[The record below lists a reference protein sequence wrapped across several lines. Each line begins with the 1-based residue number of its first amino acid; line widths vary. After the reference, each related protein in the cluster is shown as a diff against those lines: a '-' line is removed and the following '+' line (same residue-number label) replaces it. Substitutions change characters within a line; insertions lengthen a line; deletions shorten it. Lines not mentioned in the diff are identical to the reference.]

1 MPGEVPWVDQEW
13 GPVLGVMESLAQ
25 SPLATW
31 TRRGT
36 AGVLSPEYPL
46 LAAWDGDDGPRRLA
60 WPVPFRPQLPGEG
73 AGSEHLEGQSDP
85 SKWEI
90 HQPTKTREGLVGVTV
105 RPSSRVHPIGCF
117 SPACPHS
124 GLWHHGH
131 AGSTHHHFFPWAL
144 VLRGPQP
151 LRGNWSL
158 NL

>member
-25 SPLATW
+25 APLATW
-31 TRRGT
+31 TRRG
-36 AGVLSPEYPL
+36 AVGVLSPEYPL
-46 LAAWDGDDGPRRLA
+46 LAACDGDDGPRRLA
-60 WPVPFRPQLPGEG
+60 WPVRFRPQLPGEG
-73 AGSEHLEGQSDP
+73 AGSEHLESQSDT
-85 SKWEI
+85 SKWETR
-90 HQPTKTREGLVGVTV
+90 QPARTREGLVGVTV

-117 SPACPHS
+117 SLACPHS
-124 GLWHHGH
+124 GLRHHGH

-158 NL
+158 NV